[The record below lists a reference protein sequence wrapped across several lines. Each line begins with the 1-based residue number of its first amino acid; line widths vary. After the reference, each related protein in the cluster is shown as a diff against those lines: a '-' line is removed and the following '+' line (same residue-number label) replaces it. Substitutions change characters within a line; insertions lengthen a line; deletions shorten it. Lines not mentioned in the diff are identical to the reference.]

1 MNEYLIVSNGLDIL
15 NSKPYCIY
23 VLDNIL
29 HSLKIKAKCKSIKE
43 HRHYRLYDI
52 ELSPGQS
59 IKKIEANVREI
70 GLGLRS
76 LTVPFVTT
84 IPESGIVRLQ
94 VAMSEAE
101 TIPFNELYDRS
112 IAVKPEGLL
121 PFLLG
126 EQANGEPVWL
136 DMATNPHMLVAGST
150 GSGKSVLLHTLIANV
165 KKRSDVSLYL
175 VDPKHGVEFHQYND
189 NCNSLVFDYSGTVK
203 MLQLL
208 ADEVEIRYNYFRKLG
223 IKNINESQFVVPK
236 VLVIIDEV
244 ADLMMQDEDGILE
257 TLLVKISQ
265 KSRAVGI
272 HMVLATQRPSVD
284 VLTGLIKANFPA
296 RVACRVSSAVDSKV
310 IIDQSG
316 AEHLLNK
323 GDAILNCNMF
333 NNVRFQIAYSS

>member
-1 MNEYLIVSNGLDIL
+1 MDEIL
-15 NSKPYCIY
+15 S
-23 VLDNIL
+23 
-29 HSLKIKAKCKSIKE
+29 SLKIKARCLSVKE
-43 HRHYRLYDI
+43 HRHYKLYDI
-52 ELSPGQS
+52 QLEPGQS
-59 IKKIEANVREI
+59 IKKIESNVREI

-94 VAMSEAE
+94 VAMKVAE
-101 TIPFNELYDRS
+101 TISFNELYERS
-112 IAVKPEGLL
+112 IELKPTGLL

-136 DMATNPHMLVAGST
+136 DMVTNPHMLVAGST
-150 GSGKSVLLHTLIANV
+150 GSGKSVFLHTLIANV
-165 KKRSDVSLYL
+165 KKRNDIMLYL
-175 VDPKHGVEFHQYND
+175 VDPKNGVEFGQYDND
-189 NCNSLVFDYSGTVK
+189 CNHIVYDYAGTIK

-208 ADEVEIRYNYFRKLG
+208 ADEVESRYNLFRQLG
-223 IKNINESQFVVPK
+223 MKNLNESPFVVPK

-244 ADLMMQDEDGILE
+244 ADLMLQDDDGIFE
-257 TLLVKISQ
+257 TLLIKISQ

-272 HMVLATQRPSVD
+272 HMVLATQRPSVN

-296 RVACRVSSAVDSKV
+296 RVACRVSSATDSKV

-316 AEHLLNK
+316 AEHLMGH

-333 NNVRFQIAYSS
+333 SNIRFQIAYSL

>member
-1 MNEYLIVSNGLDIL
+1 MLDDIL
-15 NSKPYCIY
+15 HN
-23 VLDNIL
+23 
-29 HSLKIKAKCKSIKE
+29 LKIKARCVAEKS
-43 HRHYRLYDI
+43 HRHYKLFDI

-59 IKKIEANVREI
+59 IKRIESHVREI

-76 LTVPFVTT
+76 LTIPIVST

-101 TIPFNELYDRS
+101 TIPFEELYERS
-112 IAVKPEGLL
+112 VGVKPEGLL

-136 DMATNPHMLVAGST
+136 DMATNPHMLIAGST
-150 GSGKSVLLHTLIANV
+150 GSGKSVFLHTLIANV
-165 KKRSDVSLYL
+165 KKRNDVMLYL
-175 VDPKHGVEFHQYND
+175 VDPKSGVEFGQYRD
-189 NCNSLVFDYSGTVK
+189 DCNSIVYDYAGTIK

-208 ADEVEIRYNYFRKLG
+208 YTEVEERYKFFRKLG
-223 IKNINESQFVVPK
+223 IKNLSESPFVVPK
-236 VLVIIDEV
+236 IMVIIDEV
-244 ADLMMQDEDGILE
+244 ADLMMQDDLGIFE

-284 VLTGLIKANFPA
+284 VLTGIIKANFPA

-310 IIDQSG
+310 ILDQSG
-316 AEHLLNK
+316 AEHLMAK

>member
-1 MNEYLIVSNGLDIL
+1 MIDDIL
-15 NSKPYCIY
+15 S
-23 VLDNIL
+23 
-29 HSLKIKAKCKSIKE
+29 SLKIKATCKSIKE
-43 HRHYRLYDI
+43 HRHYKLFDI
-52 ELSPGQS
+52 ELAPGQS
-59 IKKIEANVREI
+59 IKKIESNVREI

-76 LTVPFVTT
+76 LTVPFITT

-94 VAMSEAE
+94 VAMKEAE
-101 TIPFNELYDRS
+101 TIHFDELYERS
-112 IAVKPEGLL
+112 ISVKPKGLL

-150 GSGKSVLLHTLIANV
+150 GSGKSVFLHTLIANV
-165 KKRSDVSLYL
+165 KKRNDIMLYL
-175 VDPKHGVEFHQYND
+175 VDPKNGVEFGQYAKD
-189 NCNSLVFDYSGTVK
+189 CNSIVYNYAGTIK

-208 ADEVEIRYNYFRKLG
+208 ATEVEERYNLFRQLG
-223 IKNINESQFVVPK
+223 IKNLSESPFVVPK
-236 VLVIIDEV
+236 ILVIIDEV
-244 ADLMMQDEDGILE
+244 ADLMLQDDDRQFE

-316 AEHLLNK
+316 AEHLMNK
-323 GDAILNCNMF
+323 GDAILNCNAF
-333 NNVRFQIAYSS
+333 NNIRFQVAYSS

>member
-1 MNEYLIVSNGLDIL
+1 MLD
-15 NSKPYCIY
+15 
-23 VLDNIL
+23 DIL

-43 HRHYRLYDI
+43 HRHYKLYDI
-52 ELSPGQS
+52 ELEPGQS
-59 IKKIEANVREI
+59 IKKIEANAREI
-70 GLGLRS
+70 GLALRS
-76 LTVPFVTT
+76 LTVPFITT

-94 VAMSEAE
+94 VAISEAE
-101 TIPFNELYDRS
+101 VIPFDELYNRS
-112 IAVKPEGLL
+112 IGLKPEGLL

-136 DMATNPHMLVAGST
+136 DMASNPHMLVAGST
-150 GSGKSVLLHTLIANV
+150 GSGKSVFLHTLIANA
-165 KKRSDVSLYL
+165 KKRNDVMLYL
-175 VDPKHGVEFHQYND
+175 VDPKNGVEFAQYNND
-189 NCNSLVFDYSGTVK
+189 CNSIVYDYDGTIK

-208 ADEVEIRYNYFRKLG
+208 YDEVESRYHYFRKLG
-223 IKNINESQFVVPK
+223 IKNLNESPYVVPK
-236 VLVIIDEV
+236 ILVIIDEV
-244 ADLMMQDEDGILE
+244 ADLMMQDDSGTLE

-316 AEHLLNK
+316 AEHLMAK

-333 NNVRFQIAYSS
+333 NNIRFQIAYSS